1 MKNTILI
8 GWNELQQQIDLRNYY
23 MGETAKRKDNDADTI
38 QSSKEDEELLMMFT
52 RSACNELVTAVAV
65 RFPSITYTI
74 DDDYISF
81 TIETKST
88 VREHLLPMLQQA
100 ISDSLA
106 NAVNIMWLSIR
117 RPESAGTGMALQQ
130 NIYNEVHRTL
140 DKMENNRSI
149 RRRTTDL
156 GGI

>member
-1 MKNTILI
+1 
-8 GWNELQQQIDLRNYY
+8 
-23 MGETAKRKDNDADTI
+23 
-38 QSSKEDEELLMMFT
+38 
-52 RSACNELVTAVAV
+52 
-65 RFPSITYTI
+65 
-74 DDDYISF
+74 
-81 TIETKST
+81 
-88 VREHLLPMLQQA
+88 MLQQA